1 MGEGQIKKP
10 TKEQLIKDLVSL
22 VGIDK
27 MNITK
32 FAEGIDV
39 SRQYVSKV
47 IKK

>member
-1 MGEGQIKKP
+1 
-10 TKEQLIKDLVSL
+10 
-22 VGIDK
+22 

-47 IKK
+47 IKSRLSCVVAVAIACINL